1 MIEKGNF
8 KLGATFQPRGTSKF
22 VRRSDDVRVSAVLVL
37 NDRPLSAES
46 IGKFA
51 SPKRDEFC
59 KRSLS
64 CVEILGQSLLERT
77 VARLRNAGVQAIS
90 VIGGTDLSSLPSHR
104 DLEVTIANRPTER
117 WSAAQR
123 TVISHRA
130 NGFDIVLMVGLGA
143 YMEVNVADVVRF
155 HLAHGKPLTQLEDNQ
170 GSLDFWVV
178 DSNWFSTA
186 ANGCTL
192 PFRYG
197 EFPGLP
203 VPCRVSGYVNR
214 LQEARDL
221 RRLVLD
227 AFLSRCEITPRGREV
242 RPGIWIDDAARVHKS
257 ARLVAPLYLGY
268 STKIGPSAVIT
279 RFSNLERRCQVGAGT
294 VVESA
299 TILPYT
305 VLGSG
310 LEVSGAVVDG
320 NRFVDLERNIALQ
333 IEDPRLIRDATPSPW
348 FPPAHR
354 GSELQPNRGNEVP
367 DYGYSQY
374 LSRAAGRLSEVLFKG

>member
-1 MIEKGNF
+1 M
-8 KLGATFQPRGTSKF
+8 
-22 VRRSDDVRVSAVLVL
+22 RVSAVLVL

-64 CVEILGQSLLERT
+64 CIEILGQSLLDRK
-77 VARLRNAGVQAIS
+77 VARLRKAGVQAFS
-90 VIGGTDLSSLPSHR
+90 VIGGPDLSSLASHR
-104 DLEVTIANRPTER
+104 DLEVTIATRPTER

-123 TVISHRA
+123 AIIAHRSK
-130 NGFDIVLMVGLGA
+130 GFDLVLMVGVGA
-143 YMEVNVADVVRF
+143 YMEVNIADAVRF
-155 HLAHGKPLTQLEDNQ
+155 HRAHGKPLTQLEDNQ

-178 DSNWFSTA
+178 DSSWFSTA
-186 ANGCTL
+186 ASGCTL

-203 VPCRVSGYVNR
+203 VACRVSGYVNR

-221 RRLVLD
+221 RRLALD
-227 AFLSRCEITPRGREV
+227 AFLSRCEITPRGKEV
-242 RPGIWIDDAARVHKS
+242 RPGIWIDDGARVHKT
-257 ARLVAPLYLGY
+257 ARLVAPLYVGR
-268 STKIGPSAVIT
+268 SARVGPSAVIT
-279 RFSNLERRCQVGAGT
+279 RFSNLERRTQVGAGT
-294 VVESA
+294 VVESS

-320 NRFVDLERNIALQ
+320 SRFVDLQRNIALQ

-348 FPPAHR
+348 FAPAHS
-354 GSELQPNRGNEVP
+354 GTDLQPRGGDAFE
-367 DYGYSQY
+367 YGYSQY